1 MELVDPQGRKITGKS
16 KEEVLEIL
24 QKLAPK
30 NKEQEAILA
39 QAISKQLEKRRKAK
53 MHRGLEEGFGGVF
66 EHNARMR
73 VKSDGFRPLS

>member
-30 NKEQEAILA
+30 NKEQEAIRH
-39 QAISKQLEKRRKAK
+39 RR
-53 MHRGLEEGFGGVF
+53 
-66 EHNARMR
+66 
-73 VKSDGFRPLS
+73 